1 MTSRQEDEKKKSGRA
16 KTCMVLQEKQFSA
29 PAPLL
34 AAASVVV
41 PSGGAVGE
49 AVAAHGPA
57 AARLVIPASA
67 VVATCDTLAPRWAG
81 SSPPGWL
88 NQATAGA
95 SLMVA
100 SAAVGTIGDP
110 SGGSVGVPWS

>member
-1 MTSRQEDEKKKSGRA
+1 MQ
-16 KTCMVLQEKQFSA
+16 KTCMVLQKIQFQA
-29 PAPLL
+29 PSHLL
-34 AAASVVV
+34 FVAAASVAA
-41 PSGGAVGE
+41 PSGVVVQV

-57 AARLVIPASA
+57 AARLAALTSA
-67 VVATCDTLAPRWAG
+67 VAATCDTLAPRWAR

-95 SLMVA
+95 SLTAA
-100 SAAVGTIGDP
+100 SAAAGTIGDP